1 MKTKV
6 CLSIVL
12 MVAALAAVPL
22 WAQNF
27 PAKGDDHVQSFG
39 KFWILID
46 PAYQPLFSA
55 CPAPWWDGS
64 VLQSPTLYEN
74 GTVIG
79 RSDPIQADPPPPPEP
94 PVVQVGLANVPIHK
108 GGFTL
113 PSGFTPI
120 APHSYEVRTD
130 IYSLNMVTFGG
141 GPMARVRAGRCYS
154 GVACSSD
161 PPVNRVSK
169 GEVVSNHSP
178 AGSHPDF
185 PARSFFDVFAQIDV
199 PTCGSFP
206 GATVYNGKPLLV
218 NTPSIGG
225 FPPSGVVYTH
235 DSSSAVAVKFLAA
248 GHARDANGRDVKWE
262 KGDRLGCVILAGH
275 GVIPVFR
282 RVGELEK
289 PPSAVPVA
297 LQKEKISGAAE
308 QRMRPPNKEE
318 TEREARKFEEH
329 MKGEHEREGGRH
341 KDCGPKEKDDD
352 DDHGHGHDRDHDH
365 E

>member
-1 MKTKV
+1 MKTKI
-6 CLSIVL
+6 CLSLVL
-12 MVAALAAVPL
+12 LVAAMAAVPL

-27 PAKGDDHVQSFG
+27 PAAKGDDHVQSFG

-46 PAYQPLFSA
+46 PAYQPLFAS
-55 CPAPWWDGS
+55 CPAPWWDGH

-79 RSDPIQADPPPPPEP
+79 RSASIQAAPGEP
-94 PVVQVGLANVPIHK
+94 ATAVQVGLASVLIK
-108 GGFTL
+108 DL
-113 PSGFTPI
+113 PRTIPPGFTPI
-120 APHSYEVRTD
+120 ANHSFEVRTD

-141 GPMARVRAGRCYS
+141 GPMARVRAGRCYN

-161 PPVNRVSK
+161 PPPNRISK
-169 GEVVSNHSP
+169 GEVVSNNTP
-178 AGSHPDF
+178 GSHPDF
-185 PARSFFDVFAQIDV
+185 PARSYFDVFAQIDV

-206 GATVYNGKPLLV
+206 GATVSNGKPLLV

-225 FPPSGVVYTH
+225 FPPSGVVYMH

-248 GHARDANGRDVKWE
+248 GHAGNVKWE

-289 PPSAVPVA
+289 SPSAVPVA
-297 LQKEKISGAAE
+297 LQKEKVQE
-308 QRMRPPNKEE
+308 REERMRQPNKEE
-318 TEREARKFEEH
+318 TEQEARKFEEH
-329 MKGEHEREGGRH
+329 MKGVHEREGDRH

-352 DDHGHGHDRDHDH
+352 DDHGHDRDH
-365 E
+365 